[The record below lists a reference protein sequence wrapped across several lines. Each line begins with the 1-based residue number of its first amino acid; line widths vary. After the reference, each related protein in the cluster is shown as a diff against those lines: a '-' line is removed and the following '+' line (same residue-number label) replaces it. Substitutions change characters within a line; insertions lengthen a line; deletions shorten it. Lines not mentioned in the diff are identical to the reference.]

1 MILKLK
7 DAIKLGF
14 GIVIGQAL
22 ATIAIETANNICKRF
37 NDCVKETETESS
49 EESKEDVAQ

>member
-14 GIVIGQAL
+14 GFVIGQAL
-22 ATIAIETANNICKRF
+22 ARVAIKTAAEISKKF
-37 NDCVKETETESS
+37 NDCVKEPETETS
-49 EESKEDVAQ
+49 EESKEDIAE